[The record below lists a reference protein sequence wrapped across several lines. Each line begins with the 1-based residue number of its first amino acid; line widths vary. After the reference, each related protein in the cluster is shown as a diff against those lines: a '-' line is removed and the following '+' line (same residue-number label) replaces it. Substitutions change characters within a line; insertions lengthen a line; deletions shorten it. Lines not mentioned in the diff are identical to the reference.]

1 MHFQR
6 ISRPWNIEQ
15 FIFQVHWGEWNEKAV
30 GTDSTLY
37 FSFNLKKKNLYQF
50 QKWYDLLAISWNLAF
65 SWAKPC
71 CAQWSCTLDSQ
82 EQLVNDENCFDLNYG
97 NASKISERSNR
108 MCIQC
113 EHTSDEAKAY
123 FCNSRFLKLNLNLNS
138 LFSPKYFT
146 K

>member
-6 ISRPWNIEQ
+6 ISQPWNIEQ
-15 FIFQVHWGEWNEKAV
+15 FIFQVYWCEWNEKAV

-37 FSFNLKKKNLYQF
+37 FLFNFFKTQYQF
-50 QKWYDLLAISWNLAF
+50 QKWYDLLEISWNLAF
-65 SWAKPC
+65 IWAKPC
-71 CAQWSCTLDSQ
+71 CAQWSGTLDSQ

-97 NASKISERSNR
+97 NASKISEWSNR
-108 MCIQC
+108 MCIKC
-113 EHTSDEAKAY
+113 EHTSDEAKAN

-138 LFSPKYFT
+138 LFSPKYCN